1 VVVVDSPARTDTSA
15 SAGPEAG
22 SQAVLRAALPER
34 PPSPAAPTTPARH
47 RTGSSSGPDRALSAT
62 RSVLSLSPRPTR
74 PKVSF
79 RAMRGL
85 HALLAR
91 NPVWSAVAAR
101 LESSPTLYRAFT
113 SAEKAVKQRLFGC
126 RMCAQCALPTTA
138 YTCPMTCPKQL
149 RNGPCGGVAPDGS
162 CEVYP
167 GTRCVWLIAY
177 ERAEQDGR
185 VADLCRLQRPI
196 DQRKWGESAWINYW
210 QGRDE
215 GLWTKEAA
223 PEVSRFELPVLQ

>member
-1 VVVVDSPARTDTSA
+1 
-15 SAGPEAG
+15 
-22 SQAVLRAALPER
+22 
-34 PPSPAAPTTPARH
+34 
-47 RTGSSSGPDRALSAT
+47 
-62 RSVLSLSPRPTR
+62 
-74 PKVSF
+74 
-79 RAMRGL
+79 MRGL

-185 VADLCRLQRPI
+185 VADLRRLQRPI

-210 QGRDE
+210 LGRDE

-223 PEVSRFELPVLQ
+223 PEVSRFELPILPSTAEP